1 MSICQ
6 VTPSP
11 PPQGA
16 VYTIQWS
23 DCKHGAK
30 QFWHSLRLP
39 DLIFCCRFAF
49 PEEVMLSEMKGIEC
63 VQSAGQTVWKHW
75 QNTTIQPLYNQ
86 NWTLCV
92 LRIGVILPAPP
103 SVKSQCSKV
112 AWGAQGVF
120 LAWRRTWRLRSEYFC
135 TEDESAAASVAL
147 LSRSRG
153 CSHLV
158 LLLPWQNFESVLK
171 PPRARARAMPR
182 WMSHWAQQR
191 IFQFESRWDRLAHVT
206 VPLSATSQRQT
217 AWMCSWKVHAA
228 GEHGYTMGPW
238 CLAVT
243 RDEFGQLLKL
253 KLRRETL
260 HSRCWMCPVIAS
272 EAWGEHGRLK
282 VELNLLQRP
291 RPPVNPIIWHPR
303 GTHVS
308 KSCHYKANGK

>member
-112 AWGAQGVF
+112 AWGVQGGF
-120 LAWRRTWRLRSEYFC
+120 FFWHEDRRGVYVQSI
-135 TEDESAAASVAL
+135 SAP
-147 LSRSRG
+147 RTRRP
-153 CSHLV
+153 
-158 LLLPWQNFESVLK
+158 LLP
-171 PPRARARAMPR
+171 
-182 WMSHWAQQR
+182 
-191 IFQFESRWDRLAHVT
+191 
-206 VPLSATSQRQT
+206 
-217 AWMCSWKVHAA
+217 
-228 GEHGYTMGPW
+228 
-238 CLAVT
+238 
-243 RDEFGQLLKL
+243 
-253 KLRRETL
+253 
-260 HSRCWMCPVIAS
+260 SRCSAGAEVAAILFFCCCDRILKAS
-272 EAWGEHGRLK
+272 SNRRVHVHVHVRCWGECHTGHSK
-282 VELNLLQRP
+282 GYFNLN
-291 RPPVNPIIWHPR
+291 HS
-303 GTHVS
+303 GTI
-308 KSCHYKANGK
+308 